1 MANTS
6 LSLGE
11 HWEKF
16 IKLEIQSGRYGS
28 ASEVV
33 RDALR
38 NLEEKKSKLR
48 ILQSHLEAGSKQAE
62 SKDFIYQSPK
72 EILQEFKNEREKK

>member
-16 IKLEIQSGRYGS
+16 IKLEINSGRYGS

-38 NLEEKKSKLR
+38 NLEEKKSKLTA
-48 ILQSHLEAGSKQAE
+48 LQAHLAVGSIQAAN
-62 SKDFIYQSPK
+62 KDFVKQSPQD
-72 EILQEFKNEREKK
+72 ILHEFKSQRGK